1 MSDRIAIVSVAGRF
15 PGCGADLGKFWGSVA
30 AAEDCSREVPA
41 GRWVLPPNRCTDPR
55 VAHPDT
61 VYSTR
66 GYYLD
71 PFAPDLADLDLD
83 LALVAQLD
91 PLFQLVLDAGNRA
104 FRDARTEK
112 IDRSRVG
119 VVLGNICLPTDGSS
133 DLCREILGPKVGLP
147 PGPGTH
153 PLNRY
158 VAGLPAGLLARG
170 LRLGLGSYT
179 LDAACA
185 SSLYAI
191 KLAADELMAGRADAM
206 LAGGCSRPDCQYTQ
220 MGFAQLRALSAAGR
234 CRPFD
239 AGADGLMVGEGAGV
253 FVLKR
258 LSDALKHGDT
268 ILATVAGVGLSND
281 MHGNLL
287 APAKEGQLRAMR
299 RAYETAEWD
308 PTHADL
314 IECHATGTPVG
325 DAIEFD
331 SLRELWGDTGW
342 KAGQCAIGS
351 VKSTVGHLL
360 TGAGAAALAKVLLA
374 IKNETLPPQANFGTP
389 ASGLKYKGG
398 PFRVLGKAEKW
409 ERRGASE
416 PRRAAVSGFG
426 FGGVNAHLLVEEW
439 TGAPVPKPKQFAT
452 TPKALRV
459 HESKWQPPGQSA
471 AAVPVAVVGIGA
483 HFGPSDT
490 LLAFQ
495 ERALSG
501 DAPQPVP
508 KLNGWRLASAAS
520 PPGFGIESLAVPI
533 DRFRIPPKE
542 LEETLP
548 QQLLMLQVAAAA
560 LDDCRAGVKLNAG
573 DAPTT
578 GVFVGLG
585 LDPNTTNYH
594 LRWAALSNPEGAPH
608 AASPPLSANRVMGA
622 LGSIAASRIART
634 FHVGGPS
641 HTVCSEEG
649 SAARALELGVR
660 AVQSGELDR
669 AIVGGVDLACDP
681 RMVLPGKVKNP
692 GEGAA
697 AFVLKRLDDAK
708 RDGDRVYAV
717 VRGVGTAADAK
728 SARARAERDA
738 GEPFDTAVRFD
749 AARDVGEAGAA
760 SAAASLAK
768 ACVALN
774 QEILTAPA
782 RYWLRDRDEKPRR
795 ALVTASGADGTH
807 FAIMLEEHA
816 KKPADVATSPEYAQP
831 LGARNEGV
839 FVVDGDSPQTLA
851 AGLARLAEFVARV
864 APEASPAAVGRSSLD
879 TPLTMTGPR
888 PPRNVEAVAR
898 EWFRES
904 PPNRVQPLAV
914 TLVARSTGELHEQVA
929 FAREALAADPT
940 APFPATAK
948 PALRDRV
955 FYAPQPLGPKGKVA
969 FVFPGSGNQF
979 DGMGR
984 DLSAHWPAALRRQQA
999 ENECLRSQYAP
1010 DHFWTGRALEAPARE
1025 LMFGQV
1031 TVGSLVSD
1039 IVASLGVRCD
1049 AMVGLS
1055 LGESAGLFGVRAW
1068 QGRDT
1073 MFRRMQQ
1080 STLFASDLAPP
1091 YDAARR
1097 YWGVPADEDV
1107 DWVIGVVGVPA
1118 DDVLAVLRPGLRA
1131 YLLIVNTPTE
1141 CVIGGVRAD
1150 VEKLAVVLGKSVTA
1164 LRGVTLAHCE
1174 AARPVEIPYRELHTL
1189 PVTAPAGVAVYS
1201 GAYGRAY
1208 KPTEKACADSITAG
1222 LLATIDVPAVVN
1234 AAYRDGVRAF
1244 VEVGP
1249 GNSCVRM
1256 IDAVLGD
1263 RPHLARAAHAARQ
1276 DAASQILRLVA
1287 HLVAER
1293 FPVNFAA
1300 LYGQESLCAGH
1311 QDRVASARKELVV
1324 PVGGAWAA
1332 VPPPPVPPELD
1343 PSTISTPMP
1352 TPIIVPTPQP
1362 VFVSTPAPAPIYD
1375 PAVYRP
1381 LAVDP
1386 LAVTP
1391 VARPREFAPAAAPTV
1406 AAQSPVAVHLPAATI
1421 HHAPASQRVT
1431 LSAATAAPAPVAM
1444 RHAPIG
1450 LAEAAANVQTLAMQ
1464 AQESF
1469 LRVNRGYIET
1479 AGRIVQMQVQLAEAL
1494 ARTGRLPGVSFAPAP
1509 PPQVVPAAVTPPG
1522 DGVPRSLTYEQCCA
1536 FAAGRVAD
1544 ALGAKFAEVDTFPT
1558 RVRLPDGPLQLVDR
1572 ITLIEGEPLSMTRGR
1587 VVTEHT
1593 VRADRWYLE
1602 AGRIPTAIAVE
1613 AGQADLF
1620 LSGYLGIDFQTRGL
1634 AVYRLLDA
1642 VVSFQ
1647 RGLPQLGETVVY
1659 DIHIDEFV
1667 KQGDAWIF
1675 RFWFDGTINGEPFI
1689 RMRSGVAGFF
1699 TAAALAA
1706 GKGIVQTALD
1716 KRRIPGKR
1724 PSDWRD
1730 LVPQRECSLS
1740 AEQVDALRAGD
1751 LATAFGPAFAHLPL
1765 RTPAT
1770 LPSGM
1775 LRLVDRVPL
1784 IDPLGGR
1791 FGIGFVRAEF
1801 DIHPDDWFLTC
1812 HFVDDM
1818 VMPGTL
1824 MYECCLHTLRVLLMR
1839 TGWVGEAG
1847 EVVCEPVPGVDSR
1860 LKCRGQVLSSTK
1872 TVTYEVT
1879 VKELGYADG
1888 SGTPF
1893 CIADSLMYADGKPIV
1908 EITNMTLR
1916 MSGLTREKL
1925 ERYWASSSPR
1935 PRKAPLYDRAKILA
1949 YSNGNPSEGFGSP
1962 YAVFDEGQGRVI
1974 ARLPGPPFQFLDCV
1988 TEVTGEPFEMKAGAA
2003 CETEYQVPADAW
2015 YFRENRGERMPFAV
2029 LLEIALQPCGWLA
2042 AYCGSALTSPDDLS
2056 FRNLGGKGVQH
2067 RPVTPRTGLLTM
2079 NVKMTS
2085 VSRSAGMVIQHY
2097 DMKVRDAAGAVYEGT
2112 TYFGFFTKAAL
2123 ANQVGIR
2130 DAKVPLPAESELPLA
2145 ETDRLPG
2152 TAPFPGSML
2161 RMVDRIEAF
2170 LPRGGA
2176 AGLGLIVGKIAVD
2189 PGFWF
2194 FKAHF
2199 YQDPVWPGSL
2209 GLESFLQLLK
2219 YVAWKRW
2226 QTAPPG
2232 GFQTVAVNKPHS
2244 WVYRGQ
2250 VLPTDKEVTVVLEVT
2265 AADDEHRRITANGF
2279 LTVDG
2284 RVIYQM
2290 TDFTLE

>member
-15 PGCGADLGKFWGSVA
+15 PGSGADLGAFWGRVA

-41 GRWVLPPNRCTDPR
+41 GRWVLPPGRCTDPR

-268 ILATVAGVGLSND
+268 ILATIAGVGLSND

-331 SLRELWGDTGW
+331 SLRELWGESGW
-342 KAGQCAIGS
+342 TAGQCAIGS

-389 ASGLKYKGG
+389 ASGLKYAGG
-398 PFRVLGKAEKW
+398 PFRVLGRAEKW
-409 ERRGASE
+409 ERRAASE

-439 TGAPVPKPKQFAT
+439 TGAPVPKPKTFAV

-459 HESKWQPPGQSA
+459 HEAKWKPPAGA
-471 AAVPVAVVGIGA
+471 GAAVPVAVVGIGA
-483 HFGPSDT
+483 HFGPSSDT
-490 LLAFQ
+490 LRAFQ

-501 DAPQPVP
+501 DAPAQVP
-508 KLNGWRLASAAS
+508 KLNGWRLANAAS
-520 PPGFGIESLAVPI
+520 PPGFGIEALAVPI

-548 QQLLMLQVAAAA
+548 QQLLVLQVAAAA

-594 LRWAALSNPEGAPH
+594 LRWAALSNPEGSPD
-608 AASPPLSANRVMGA
+608 AASPPLSANRTMGA

-660 AVQSGELDR
+660 ALQSGELDR

-681 RMVLPGKVKNP
+681 RTVLPGKVKSP

-728 SARARAERDA
+728 TARARAEHDA

-768 ACVALN
+768 ACVALD

-795 ALVTASGADGTH
+795 ALVAASGADGTH
-807 FAIMLEEHA
+807 FAVLLEEHA
-816 KKPADVATSPEYAQP
+816 KKPTDPASSPEYAQP

-851 AGLARLAEFVARV
+851 AGLGRLAEFVARV
-864 APEASPAAVGRSSLD
+864 APEPVVGAVARSSLD
-879 TPLTMTGPR
+879 TPLTMVGPPR

-914 TLVARSTGELHEQVA
+914 ALVARSTGELHEQVA
-929 FAREALAADPT
+929 FARESLAANPG

-984 DLSAHWPAALRRQQA
+984 DLSAQWPAALRRQQA
-999 ENECLRSQYAP
+999 ENECLRGQYAP

-1031 TVGSLVSD
+1031 TVGALVSD

-1097 YWGVPADEDV
+1097 YWGVPPDEDV

-1174 AARPVEIPYRELHTL
+1174 AGRPVEIPYRELHTL
-1189 PVTAPAGVAVYS
+1189 PVTPPAGVAVYS

-1276 DAASQILRLVA
+1276 DAASQVLRLVA
-1287 HLVAER
+1287 HLAAER
-1293 FPVNFAA
+1293 FPVNLAA
-1300 LYGQESLCAGH
+1300 LYGQESLCSAH
-1311 QDRVASARKELVV
+1311 QDRTALVRKELVV

-1332 VPPPPVPPELD
+1332 VPPTPPVPPELD

-1362 VFVSTPAPAPIYD
+1362 VFVSTPAPVPIYD
-1375 PAVYRP
+1375 PALYAP

-1391 VARPREFAPAAAPTV
+1391 PARVRGPGGVPPAAT
-1406 AAQSPVAVHLPAATI
+1406 QSPVAVHLPAATI

-1431 LSAATAAPAPVAM
+1431 LSAAATAPVAA
-1444 RHAPIG
+1444 RPVPAEAVG
-1450 LAEAAANVQTLAMQ
+1450 LAEAAANVRTLAMQ

-1469 LRVNRGYIET
+1469 LRVNRGFIET

-1494 ARTGRLPGVSFAPAP
+1494 ARPAT
-1509 PPQVVPAAVTPPG
+1509 A
-1522 DGVPRSLTYEQCCA
+1522 S
-1536 FAAGRVAD
+1536 
-1544 ALGAKFAEVDTFPT
+1544 
-1558 RVRLPDGPLQLVDR
+1558 
-1572 ITLIEGEPLSMTRGR
+1572 RGR
-1587 VVTEHT
+1587 
-1593 VRADRWYLE
+1593 
-1602 AGRIPTAIAVE
+1602 
-1613 AGQADLF
+1613 
-1620 LSGYLGIDFQTRGL
+1620 
-1634 AVYRLLDA
+1634 
-1642 VVSFQ
+1642 
-1647 RGLPQLGETVVY
+1647 
-1659 DIHIDEFV
+1659 
-1667 KQGDAWIF
+1667 
-1675 RFWFDGTINGEPFI
+1675 
-1689 RMRSGVAGFF
+1689 
-1699 TAAALAA
+1699 
-1706 GKGIVQTALD
+1706 
-1716 KRRIPGKR
+1716 
-1724 PSDWRD
+1724 
-1730 LVPQRECSLS
+1730 
-1740 AEQVDALRAGD
+1740 
-1751 LATAFGPAFAHLPL
+1751 
-1765 RTPAT
+1765 
-1770 LPSGM
+1770 
-1775 LRLVDRVPL
+1775 
-1784 IDPLGGR
+1784 
-1791 FGIGFVRAEF
+1791 
-1801 DIHPDDWFLTC
+1801 
-1812 HFVDDM
+1812 
-1818 VMPGTL
+1818 
-1824 MYECCLHTLRVLLMR
+1824 
-1839 TGWVGEAG
+1839 
-1847 EVVCEPVPGVDSR
+1847 
-1860 LKCRGQVLSSTK
+1860 
-1872 TVTYEVT
+1872 
-1879 VKELGYADG
+1879 
-1888 SGTPF
+1888 
-1893 CIADSLMYADGKPIV
+1893 
-1908 EITNMTLR
+1908 
-1916 MSGLTREKL
+1916 
-1925 ERYWASSSPR
+1925 
-1935 PRKAPLYDRAKILA
+1935 
-1949 YSNGNPSEGFGSP
+1949 
-1962 YAVFDEGQGRVI
+1962 
-1974 ARLPGPPFQFLDCV
+1974 
-1988 TEVTGEPFEMKAGAA
+1988 
-2003 CETEYQVPADAW
+2003 
-2015 YFRENRGERMPFAV
+2015 
-2029 LLEIALQPCGWLA
+2029 
-2042 AYCGSALTSPDDLS
+2042 
-2056 FRNLGGKGVQH
+2056 
-2067 RPVTPRTGLLTM
+2067 
-2079 NVKMTS
+2079 
-2085 VSRSAGMVIQHY
+2085 
-2097 DMKVRDAAGAVYEGT
+2097 
-2112 TYFGFFTKAAL
+2112 
-2123 ANQVGIR
+2123 
-2130 DAKVPLPAESELPLA
+2130 
-2145 ETDRLPG
+2145 
-2152 TAPFPGSML
+2152 
-2161 RMVDRIEAF
+2161 
-2170 LPRGGA
+2170 
-2176 AGLGLIVGKIAVD
+2176 
-2189 PGFWF
+2189 
-2194 FKAHF
+2194 
-2199 YQDPVWPGSL
+2199 
-2209 GLESFLQLLK
+2209 
-2219 YVAWKRW
+2219 
-2226 QTAPPG
+2226 
-2232 GFQTVAVNKPHS
+2232 
-2244 WVYRGQ
+2244 
-2250 VLPTDKEVTVVLEVT
+2250 
-2265 AADDEHRRITANGF
+2265 
-2279 LTVDG
+2279 
-2284 RVIYQM
+2284 
-2290 TDFTLE
+2290 